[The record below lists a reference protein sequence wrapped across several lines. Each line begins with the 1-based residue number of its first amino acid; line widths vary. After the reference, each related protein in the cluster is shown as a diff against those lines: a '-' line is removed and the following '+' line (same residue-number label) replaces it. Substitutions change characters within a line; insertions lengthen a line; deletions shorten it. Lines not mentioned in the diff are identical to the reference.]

1 MEVHDWRCLLLL
13 LSGSALCV
21 AASAGSKGALP
32 FYTLF
37 YFLAKNP
44 QKPPNRAYFT
54 FYISKY
60 GSFHFL
66 LLRCAYIMRSWK
78 NYILAA
84 LSFYLCCSVQKVT
97 EYKAL
102 WEPHHQKYDIPIEE
116 GEDNLKILE
125 SNWNIWVFQ
134 TSHFA
139 PLFFWSTII
148 LVIHKLKRLTTKD
161 EKDWQQK
168 IKEKNNI
175 NTGTYLSSLWI
186 MSVFMLF
193 PPSSPVRYA
202 KF

>member
-1 MEVHDWRCLLLL
+1 MRQLEGRV
-13 LSGSALCV
+13 
-21 AASAGSKGALP
+21 P
-32 FYTLF
+32 FLFTLF
-37 YFLAKNP
+37 YFFAKKP
-44 QKPPNRAYFT
+44 QKPPNWAYFT

-60 GSFHFL
+60 GSFHFQ

-78 NYILAA
+78 IYIWAA
-84 LSFYLCCSVQKVT
+84 LSFYLCCSAQKVT

-102 WEPHHQKYDIPIEE
+102 WEPHHQKQES
-116 GEDNLKILE
+116 EDNLKILE

-193 PPSSPVRYA
+193 PPRGVVKTCYIQ
-202 KF
+202 